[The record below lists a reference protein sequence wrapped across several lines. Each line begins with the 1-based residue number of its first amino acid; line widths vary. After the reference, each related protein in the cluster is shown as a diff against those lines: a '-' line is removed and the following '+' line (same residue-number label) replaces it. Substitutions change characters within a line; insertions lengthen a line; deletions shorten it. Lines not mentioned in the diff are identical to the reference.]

1 LEVKNHTRQQDL
13 LMWDYIDD
21 FQPGI
26 RLSMGSQGLFS
37 LLWWEIDAASTWNK
51 LVARL
56 VNSGASS

>member
-1 LEVKNHTRQQDL
+1 
-13 LMWDYIDD
+13 MWDYIDD